1 MLIVRSGWNYKNKWN
16 VIVVYI
22 HINKYTFAFSE
33 WLALLRMVYIDKID
47 EYEEVYDEYG
57 TGTTEFIYYDAG

>member
-1 MLIVRSGWNYKNKWN
+1 
-16 VIVVYI
+16 
-22 HINKYTFAFSE
+22 
-33 WLALLRMVYIDKID
+33 MVYIDKID